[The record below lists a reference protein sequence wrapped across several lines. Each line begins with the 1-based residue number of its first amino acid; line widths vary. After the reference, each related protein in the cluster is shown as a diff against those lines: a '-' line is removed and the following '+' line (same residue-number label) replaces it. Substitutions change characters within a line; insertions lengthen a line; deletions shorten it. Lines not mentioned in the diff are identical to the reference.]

1 MLRAVTVSVLA
12 ATLAVAACNGAP
24 SAVKP
29 TLAAVEALGAACGDG
44 QPDNV
49 PSGLVEWQCR
59 ATDGGEADKQLIA
72 GVTVDGNDHGVA
84 RLIVAMDRDRLIA
97 TTERVGDF
105 AGPDRLRG
113 ALGLVVDRLPPL
125 SVAPALAGALDGWT
139 GEEISAQVGNARV
152 HAWCLEE
159 GACDL
164 EISPIGNPNEP
175 LQLP

>member
-1 MLRAVTVSVLA
+1 MLRAVTISVLA
-12 ATLAVAACNGAP
+12 ASLAVAGCNGAP

-84 RLIVAMDRDRLIA
+84 RVIVAMDRDRLISPTDA
-97 TTERVGDF
+97 VRDDN
-105 AGPDRLRG
+105 GPDRLRA
-113 ALGLVVDRLPPL
+113 ALALVVDRLPL
-125 SVAPALAGALDGWT
+125 SVAPALAGALDGWA
-139 GEEISAQVGNARV
+139 GEEISTEVGNARV
-152 HAWCLEE
+152 HAWCVEE
-159 GACDL
+159 GACDF